1 MAISEKTTTTRREEI
16 VNACEKLYKTMSFRE
31 ITLKEI
37 SEETSFS
44 RPSIYNYFATKEEIF
59 LALFEREYDRW
70 NDSLEEIHRGKR
82 NLSGH
87 ALAEKLA
94 KSLAERPQL
103 LKFRPDMTGGQ
114 IRDFIYAFFPFMFGI
129 YPYTEVTEKQ
139 KKAMEQ
145 ADVDFELQTAKDI
158 IFRFIMNF
166 FNN

>member
-1 MAISEKTTTTRREEI
+1 MENVRR
-16 VNACEKLYKTMSFRE
+16 L
-31 ITLKEI
+31 
-37 SEETSFS
+37 
-44 RPSIYNYFATKEEIF
+44 
-59 LALFEREYDRW
+59 
-70 NDSLEEIHRGKR
+70 
-82 NLSGH
+82 
-87 ALAEKLA
+87 
-94 KSLAERPQL
+94 L